1 VALTDIHIAGYRS
14 VRSIH
19 FPVRQLSVLVGANGV
34 GKTNLYRGLE
44 LVRSAAT
51 GTLARDI
58 AREGGLGS
66 VFWAGDRK
74 TSEQPRLVLSVTL
87 DEVAD
92 SVGRYDLNVGFP
104 PKYEVEIGFPRP
116 ASAAFATEAQIK
128 EESLSILS
136 GKRNVTIMERKGG
149 SVWARDADGKRIL
162 AGENLLAS
170 ETAFSGLRGYP
181 EIDAVRETIAA
192 WRFFHGFRTDAE
204 SGMRKPA
211 LAVTSP
217 LLDADGGNLASVFAT
232 LRHIRGDSVDLDTA
246 IDDAF
251 PGAVLD
257 VPSPEQFA
265 SFSMTFP
272 DMPKRAFGAA
282 ELSDGTLQFLA
293 LMGALLSYRLPPLIA
308 LNEPEASLHPELLPA
323 LARLIGKAA
332 QRTQIWV
339 VTHSQVLADALAAET
354 GVLPRQ
360 VIRKDGGTWLEGL
373 SQIGQFTDE

>member
-1 VALTDIHIAGYRS
+1 MALTDIHIAGYRS

-51 GTLARDI
+51 GTLAQGI

-74 TSEQPRLVLSVTL
+74 VSEAPRLVLSVTL
-87 DEVAD
+87 DDVAD
-92 SVGRYDLNVGFP
+92 SLGHYDLQLGFP

-116 ASAAFATEAQIK
+116 GSAAFATEAQVK

-136 GKRNVTIMERKGG
+136 GKRNVAILERKGA
-149 SVWARDADGKRIL
+149 SVWARDGQGKRIL
-162 AGENLLAS
+162 ADENLLAS
-170 ETAFSGLRGYP
+170 ETSLSGLRGYP
-181 EIDAVRETIAA
+181 EIDAFRETIAA
-192 WRFFHGFRTDAE
+192 WRFFHGFRTDAD
-204 SGMRKPA
+204 SAMRKPA

-217 LLDADGGNLASVFAT
+217 LLDPDGGNLAAVFAT
-232 LRHIRGDSVDLDTA
+232 LRHIREDSTDLDAA

-257 VPSPEQFA
+257 VPSPGQFA

-323 LARLIGKAA
+323 LARLIAKAA

-373 SQIGQFTDE
+373 NQIGLFSEE

>member
-74 TSEQPRLVLSVTL
+74 AHEAPRLALSVTL
-87 DEVAD
+87 DDVAD
-92 SVGRYDLNVGFP
+92 SIGRYDLNVGFP

-116 ASAAFATEAQIK
+116 SSAAFATEAQIK
-128 EESLSILS
+128 TESLSIFS
-136 GKRNVTIMERKGG
+136 SKRNVTLMERKGG
-149 SVWARDADGKRIL
+149 SVWARDAAGKRIL
-162 AGENLLAS
+162 AAENLLAS

-181 EIDAVRETIAA
+181 EIDTVRETIAA

-217 LLDADGGNLASVFAT
+217 LLDADGGNLAAVFAT
-232 LRHIRGDSVDLDTA
+232 LRHIREDSVDLDAA

-257 VPSPEQFA
+257 VPPPGQFA
-265 SFSMTFP
+265 SFSMSFP

-339 VTHSQVLADALAAET
+339 VTHSQILADALAAET
-354 GVLPRQ
+354 GILPRQ
-360 VIRKDGGTWLEGL
+360 VVRQDGGTWLEGL
-373 SQIGQFTDE
+373 NAIGLFNDQ